1 VGARV
6 QDRPAKGRYEGLAA
20 PWRLTKEDLAYGLV
34 PTASLAQ
41 LLGVPTPVTGAMVD
55 IFAVI
60 DSIDYWRDGITAE
73 KLGLGGMSSR
83 EIVELVTIG

>member
-1 VGARV
+1 
-6 QDRPAKGRYEGLAA
+6 
-20 PWRLTKEDLAYGLV
+20 
-34 PTASLAQ
+34 
-41 LLGVPTPVTGAMVD
+41 MVD